1 MRFDLTEA
9 RERLAA
15 APEILRALV
24 GALPEAWLHG
34 TEGPGTWSPI
44 QVVRHLMW
52 CEIDD
57 WIPRARLIV
66 EQGDRVAFTPFDR
79 EGGEARFAGVPI
91 GGLLDEFGRL
101 RAENLRTLDGLGI
114 DAGRLAL
121 KGRHPQ
127 LGAVTMEQLL
137 ATWVAHDFVH
147 YTQIT
152 RTLARQYREAVGPWR
167 EFMGV
172 MKA

>member
-9 RERLAA
+9 RDRLAA
-15 APEILRALV
+15 APDVLRALV
-24 GALPEAWLHG
+24 GGLPDAWLHG

-57 WIPRARLIV
+57 WIPRARLIL
-66 EQGDRVAFTPFDR
+66 EQGDRAAFTPFDR
-79 EGGEARFAGVPI
+79 EGGETRFAGVPI
-91 GGLLDEFGRL
+91 GDLLDQFGRL
-101 RAENLRTLDGLGI
+101 RAENLRTLDGFGL
-114 DAGRLAL
+114 DARRLAL
-121 KGRHPQ
+121 TGRHPQ

-137 ATWVAHDFVH
+137 ATWVAHDHVH

>member
-1 MRFDLTEA
+1 MRFDFSEA
-9 RERLAA
+9 RDRLGA
-15 APEILRALV
+15 APGILRALV
-24 GALPEAWLHG
+24 TPLPDGWLHAN
-34 TEGPGTWSPI
+34 EGPGTWSPI

-57 WIPRARLIV
+57 WIPRARLIL
-66 EQGDRVAFTPFDR
+66 EHGERAAFSPFDR
-79 EGGEARFAGVPI
+79 EGGETRFGGLPI
-91 GGLLDEFGRL
+91 GDLLDEFARL
-101 RAENLRTLDGLGI
+101 RTENLRTLDGFAL

-121 KGRHPQ
+121 QGRHPQ
-127 LGAVTMEQLL
+127 LGTVTMEQLL

-147 YTQIT
+147 FTQIS